1 MLFREMNVSPKRG
14 ACKSVAA
21 FTLIEL
27 LVVIAII
34 AILASLLLPSL
45 GLAREKAKGMKCLS
59 NEKQIVMGVF
69 SYAGDNADYYPVAG
83 YDSDMTNWWNSNT
96 SSPWSLALVD
106 GFYLGRKTSTSLS
119 ARGHILFCDADKT
132 DYSGGSWQLKRSYG
146 IGMSCVWSNAS
157 FTPLKLQA
165 VRSPSKYVAIGDKTG
180 AYMFLRGGSARG
192 YYMVASGN
200 YGDSTACSYS
210 HPALTVNFA
219 FCDGHAGSAG
229 VIQARTY
236 SY

>member
-1 MLFREMNVSPKRG
+1 MRAREMKAEEGRRSNAELG
-14 ACKSVAA
+14 G
-21 FTLIEL
+21 FTLVEL
-27 LVVIAII
+27 LVVIAVI

-69 SYAGDNADYYPVAG
+69 SYAGDNADFYPVAG
-83 YDSDMTNWWNSNT
+83 YDSDMTNWWNSST
-96 SSPWSLALVD
+96 GSPWSLVLVD
-106 GFYLGRKTSTSLS
+106 GFYLGKKLSTDLPV
-119 ARGHILFCDADKT
+119 RGHILFCDADKT

-146 IGMSCVWSNAS
+146 IGMSCVWSNSS
-157 FTPLKLQA
+157 FTPVKLQA
-165 VRSPSKYVAIGDKTG
+165 VGSPSKYVSFGDKTG

-192 YYMVASGN
+192 YYMVASGT

-210 HPALTVNFA
+210 HPALTANFA
-219 FCDGHAGSAG
+219 FCDGHAGNANPT
-229 VIQARTY
+229 QARSF